1 MKKINN
7 LQGGKLSPLF
17 CIKKFYFLCVLLLFS
32 FYLFSQNIQ
41 TDVKQDGNKKV
52 DSNKYKQIENVDDN
66 ENNKNEKN
74 KSLREDFIQGLYLT
88 AYKAATNDFHKI
100 LDQAQEAGINTVV
113 FDLKN
118 MNGDVFFSMPQNSFL
133 TNENLKPI
141 IDIPKVVNVLHSR
154 NMKAVSRVVMFHDE
168 YNAERD
174 STLRAANSDGT
185 AWVESERRGPSWM
198 DSSNPRV
205 QEYLFSLIEQ
215 IAKSG
220 VDEIQ
225 MDYVRFPTQGHSG
238 DAIFY
243 FQREDYEYARYDSL
257 YILRDR
263 DDIILEFVKNVKAIC
278 DKYNVSLAADVFAI
292 VAWQRNADIKSTG
305 QNIGYLSKYLDKIHP
320 MIYSSHFADN
330 FSYRKN
336 VPNEVYHL
344 MYKGTKLTMEH
355 AQSGCKVIP
364 YIQANS
370 WKVNYK
376 EEYMHSQIQAIKDLG
391 ASGYI
396 LWNSS
401 NRYEKTLTWIKN
413 FNYPN

>member
-1 MKKINN
+1 MKKNN
-7 LQGGKLSPLF
+7 NFQDGKVSPSF
-17 CIKKFYFLCVLLLFS
+17 YIKKLYFS
-32 FYLFSQNIQ
+32 FVILFFSFFLFSQNIE
-41 TDVKQDGNKKV
+41 TDVKQESNKKINSKK
-52 DSNKYKQIENVDDN
+52 DKQLENIIADENKEQQKI
-66 ENNKNEKN
+66 NKTET
-74 KSLREDFIQGLYLT
+74 DFIQGIYLT
-88 AYKAATNDFHKI
+88 AYKVATKNFHEI

-118 MNGDVFFSMPQNSFL
+118 MNGDVFFSVPQNALL
-133 TNENLKPI
+133 TGENLKPI
-141 IDIPKVVNVLHSR
+141 IDIPKVVKVLHSR

-174 STLRAANSDGT
+174 STLRASNSDGT
-185 AWVESERRGPSWM
+185 AWIESERRGPCWL

-205 QEYLFSLIEQ
+205 QEYLFGLIEQ

-225 MDYVRFPTQGHSG
+225 IDYVRFPTQGHSG
-238 DAIFY
+238 DAIFH

-305 QNIGYLSKYLDKIHP
+305 QNIGYLSKYLGNIHP

-330 FSYRKN
+330 FGYRKN

-355 AQSGCKVIP
+355 SHSGCKVIP

-376 EEYMHSQIQAIKDLG
+376 EEYMHSQIQAIKDSR

-396 LWNSS
+396 LWSSS
-401 NRYEKTLTWIKN
+401 NRYKKTLTWIKN
-413 FNYPN
+413 FNNPD